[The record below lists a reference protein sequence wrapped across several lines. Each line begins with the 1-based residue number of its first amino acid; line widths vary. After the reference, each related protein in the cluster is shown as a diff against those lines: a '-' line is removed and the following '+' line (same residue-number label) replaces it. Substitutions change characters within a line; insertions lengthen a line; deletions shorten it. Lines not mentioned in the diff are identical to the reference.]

1 MLGYLSESDISP
13 EHGIGNICI
22 LGVTAILQ
30 SECAGRRLTFST
42 GLGWAGLGWA
52 GAGLGWS
59 LQRCFVLLQLGRGE
73 GGGHRGGTGVTRH
86 TSGHKEGT
94 AFRNNDEDSVQYKP
108 GSMDSLTPILSEL
121 RNRDAMMILL

>member
-42 GLGWAGLGWA
+42 GLAGAGLGLGWAGLGWA
-52 GAGLGWS
+52 GVS
-59 LQRCFVLLQLGRGE
+59 RDVLCCCNWGE
-73 GGGHRGGTGVTRH
+73 GRVEDTGAAQASLGTQPDTRRGR
-86 TSGHKEGT
+86 
-94 AFRNNDEDSVQYKP
+94 
-108 GSMDSLTPILSEL
+108 LSEIMT
-121 RNRDAMMILL
+121 RTVCNINPAVWTP